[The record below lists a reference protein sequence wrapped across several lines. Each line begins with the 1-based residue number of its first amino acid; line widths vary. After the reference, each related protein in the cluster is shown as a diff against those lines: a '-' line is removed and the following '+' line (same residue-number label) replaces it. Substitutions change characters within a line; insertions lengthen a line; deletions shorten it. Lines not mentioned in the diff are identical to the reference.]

1 LGYLLWFEDLA
12 NCSDTGGANPPLIV
26 MSALVPQRFSIVM
39 SALVPQISIDGQEV
53 VRGPQHDAESSNS
66 ATNPTAPSDAPN
78 HYDGIDGVLGGLRIA
93 AKRFKSR
100 IPRPR
105 DNVELSQQPVLTPQ
119 SYHTPL
125 KPPGPST
132 ASNIARP
139 PGFRATSRI
148 HGVLNSQPDLPHVG
162 TYRLTLALNSSR
174 V

>member
-1 LGYLLWFEDLA
+1 VTSWLILGYLLWFEDLA

-26 MSALVPQRFSIVM
+26 MSALVPQRFSID
-39 SALVPQISIDGQEV
+39 SPQG